1 MTTEISH
8 QELVD
13 RVEAALD
20 GIRPFLRKDGGDV
33 ELVDIVEGQLV
44 KVKLLGACRSCD
56 ISEMTLKAGIEDSIL
71 KAIPGI
77 KEVVAID

>member
-8 QELVD
+8 QELVN
-13 RVEAALD
+13 RVEAALES
-20 GIRPFLRKDGGDV
+20 IRPFLKKDGGDV
-33 ELVDIVEGQLV
+33 ELVDVVEGEVV

-56 ISEMTLKAGIEDSIL
+56 ISEMTLKAGIEDSIR
-71 KAIPGI
+71 KSIPGI